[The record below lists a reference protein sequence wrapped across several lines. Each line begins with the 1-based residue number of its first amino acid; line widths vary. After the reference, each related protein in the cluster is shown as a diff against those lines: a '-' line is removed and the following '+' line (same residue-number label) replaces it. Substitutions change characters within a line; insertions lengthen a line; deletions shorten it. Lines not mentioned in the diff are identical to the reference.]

1 MNGGV
6 GLLADITE
14 VTCYFLLVATFVDV
28 FSLVRSSLFTIYP
41 STEGMSVVVTIKHV
55 NPSQ

>member
-6 GLLADITE
+6 GSLDNITE
-14 VTCYFLLVATFVDV
+14 VTGYFLLVAFFVDV

-41 STEGMSVVVTIKHV
+41 STERMSVVVTIKHV
-55 NPSQ
+55 NPSE